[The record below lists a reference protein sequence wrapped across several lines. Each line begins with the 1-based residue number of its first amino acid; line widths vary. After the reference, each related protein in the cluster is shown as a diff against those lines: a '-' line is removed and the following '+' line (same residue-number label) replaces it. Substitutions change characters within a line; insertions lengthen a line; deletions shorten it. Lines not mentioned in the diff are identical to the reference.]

1 MKNFRTYQ
9 KSVSFYH
16 LATSLQVSGPLK
28 DQLHRAASSIVL
40 NLAEGS
46 GRSTMADQKRF
57 YHIAFGS
64 LRECQAILD
73 LAKKPSTAIREAADS
88 LAASLYCLIKSR
100 SS

>member
-9 KSVSFYH
+9 IAVQFYQLLKQQTLPAH
-16 LATSLQVSGPLK
+16 LK
-28 DQLHRAASSIVL
+28 DQLRRAAASIVL

-46 GRSTMADQKRF
+46 GRFGQKDRKRF

-73 LAKKPSTAIREAADS
+73 LELAKNRQLKDCADR
-88 LAASLYCLIKSR
+88 LAAHIYKLIQS
-100 SS
+100 

>member
-9 KSVSFYH
+9 MSVSFYH
-16 LATSLQVSGPLK
+16 LTTSLQVPVHLK
-28 DQLHRAASSIVL
+28 DQLQRAASSIAL

-73 LAKKPSTAIREAADS
+73 LASKPSMAIREAADS
-88 LAASLYCLIKSR
+88 LAASIYCLIKSR
-100 SS
+100 RS